1 MIEKFR
7 VTEELLNQHPNW
19 IFVYGDNTLRRG
31 TAGAAALRHHPRTY
45 GFITKRYPNNKDDA
59 FYTTKEYKYVFEE
72 EFSKLLMHMAQH
84 DDTIYVISP
93 IGAGLANKHRIWEEI
108 IEPGLK
114 QLCGLNKV
122 LFTFEF

>member
-1 MIEKFR
+1 
-7 VTEELLNQHPNW
+7 
-19 IFVYGDNTLRRG
+19 
-31 TAGAAALRHHPRTY
+31 
-45 GFITKRYPNNKDDA
+45 
-59 FYTTKEYKYVFEE
+59 
-72 EFSKLLMHMAQH
+72 MAQH
-84 DDTIYVISP
+84 DDVIYVISP